1 MAEASLDA
9 RLGQAAKALPLY
21 QRALQLD
28 AELDDPQS
36 SGVDWCIYAMFLRD
50 SGFPTRLAYASVL
63 KSQTLLS
70 SDSNSQQATAAGQVR
85 QDLEQRLGPQA
96 SLILR
101 NPKPLWQEALE
112 LKP

>member
-28 AELDDPQS
+28 AELDDHG
-36 SGVDWCIYAMFLRD
+36 SGVDWCIYALFLRN
-50 SGFPTRLAYASVL
+50 SGFPTRLAYGSVL
-63 KSQTLLS
+63 KCQTLLS
-70 SDSNSQQATAAGQVR
+70 SDSDSQEAAAAGRVR
-85 QDLEQRLGPQA
+85 KDLEQRLGPQA